1 LVAQIRAVKKQAENV
16 FYLVDAGFT
25 HLARPT
31 LYGSYHPISI
41 AFADAN
47 ASTGAEEDA
56 IVGGPLCESGDV
68 FTQEEG
74 GFVVKRR
81 LPKANVG
88 DFLILEVAGAYG
100 AAMSSNYNS
109 KFLAPEVLIENGEPR
124 LIRRKQTFE
133 HLIANE
139 IF

>member
-1 LVAQIRAVKKQAENV
+1 MRSMFVT
-16 FYLVDAGFT
+16 FT
-25 HLARPT
+25 YCPTESPLHL
-31 LYGSYHPISI
+31 S
-41 AFADAN
+41 
-47 ASTGAEEDA
+47 
-56 IVGGPLCESGDV
+56 
-68 FTQEEG
+68 
-74 GFVVKRR
+74 
-81 LPKANVG
+81 
-88 DFLILEVAGAYG
+88 FLILEVAGAYG